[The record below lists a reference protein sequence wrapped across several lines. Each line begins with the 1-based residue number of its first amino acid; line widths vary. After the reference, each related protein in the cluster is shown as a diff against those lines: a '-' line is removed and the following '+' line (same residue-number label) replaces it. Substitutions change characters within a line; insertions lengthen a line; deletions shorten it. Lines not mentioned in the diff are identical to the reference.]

1 MLTRHPRPQATEPDD
16 ATRVGG
22 SAAAAAG
29 GAVSVGVLDEAA
41 LDRLR
46 ELDPLGKNQLLK
58 RVAQAFH
65 TSAARLVPQLHAS
78 AAAQDLNGVR
88 HVAHTLK
95 SSSASIG
102 ALRLS
107 QLCAD
112 LEGQI
117 RLDRVENLGGQ
128 VSAIGNEIEVVLKA
142 LQVLMDAPA

>member
-1 MLTRHPRPQATEPDD
+1 MLTHHPRPQATDHGD
-16 ATRVGG
+16 ATRIGG
-22 SAAAAAG
+22 PAAAAVDGTLRAD
-29 GAVSVGVLDEAA
+29 VLDTAA

-46 ELDPLGKNQLLK
+46 ELDPLGKNQLLV

-65 TSAARLVPQLHAS
+65 TSAARLVPQLQAS
-78 AAAQDLNGVR
+78 ADVQNLNGVR

-117 RLDRVENLGGQ
+117 RLERVDNLAGQ
-128 VSAIGNEIEVVLKA
+128 VAVISDEIEVVLKA
-142 LQVLMDAPA
+142 LQMLMDAPA